1 MQACPTH
8 TRPIR
13 QSTSPDYCN
22 RKGHSPH
29 TTGPARKCD
38 SVILPGTLSHSH
50 VLRTKH
56 MKPPRSPSSD
66 TAYDTSDDDTIGPI
80 SPSILHKLSIY
91 LKGAK
96 NRPKPYHRC
105 SPNIIEHLY
114 GEEGYNDS
122 KYSFQGVCQS
132 TYLQFIY

>member
-29 TTGPARKCD
+29 TTGPVRKRD

-96 NRPKPYHRC
+96 TDP
-105 SPNIIEHLY
+105 SPIT
-114 GEEGYNDS
+114 DA
-122 KYSFQGVCQS
+122 VP
-132 TYLQFIY
+132 T